1 MSMSSAEKITRRQ
14 AVQATGKALA
24 GVASINAW
32 PSLASASGLPN
43 VAETPASQ
51 TTPADT
57 NSIKKLRIATCQFP
71 VSASP
76 AENAKYIRD
85 FIHEAAGEGAHLL
98 HTSECSLSGEE

>member
-1 MSMSSAEKITRRQ
+1 MLMSSTDKITRRQ

-24 GVASINAW
+24 GVASLNALS
-32 PSLASASGLPN
+32 SLSIAAGLSN
-43 VAETPASQ
+43 VDEAPPPQ

-57 NSIKKLRIATCQFP
+57 SSIEKLRIATCQFP

-85 FIHEAAGEGAHLL
+85 FMHEAAG
-98 HTSECSLSGEE
+98 